1 MRADTKVFIAFDLSV
16 SGQGTFFTLNDAVKG
31 ELDSTTYVLAGDVLT
46 NVTEDVRS
54 VQVRRGRSWQLDKFE
69 TGTANIVLANRERQ
83 YDPSNAIETATRLNY
98 VPNPSFEVDTTGW
111 SASATDFTTAGASL
125 GTTAVSAFGA
135 AAALVTTG
143 DTSASQGFH
152 TILTGLPA
160 NTTLI
165 VSGYVYPVSG
175 AGVFLATKDTTNGV
189 AGTVGLSASP
199 SGLIPPAQATI
210 ADWERISSVIT
221 TGASVADVVVAFG
234 ADENPQRLT
243 LDDPVLGQLG
253 KATLAGGTSS
263 QFRVDAVLC
272 ETGSTV
278 LPYFDGGAADGTIL
292 SASTSWNGTPNNST
306 SNLVY
311 GIPGTG
317 SPYFPSV
324 KPRKEM
330 QITLDGGAVFTG
342 LVEDWDYQFS
352 LNNDSTATVRGAD
365 GFTRLAQ
372 TLINPLSVPAET
384 SGERVERVLDLTEV
398 GWPAGSRAIDT
409 GAATLGAQDIGGTSD
424 PQPVNTLQYLQQVES
439 AEPGALF
446 IDGAGV
452 LRFRSRATAQ
462 TLTGVTFSDTGDIP
476 FVDVSIDYGVDN
488 VRNQVTINRV
498 GGSLITVTSQPSV
511 DEYGVIAYQ
520 LQDSLLSS
528 DEQAET
534 LATWIVQ
541 EYAEPKIRIDRI
553 TVDVGMLTIS
563 QRSEVFSLD
572 LGDVVR
578 VTFTPQGVGLPID
591 RYLTVDAL
599 EHSITPSDHRMT
611 LDLSDASPG
620 FVLDSPA
627 FGVLNSSKL
636 GF

>member
-1 MRADTKVFIAFDLSV
+1 MRADTKVYIAFDLSV
-16 SGQGTFFTLNDAVKG
+16 SGQGNFFTLNDAVKG
-31 ELDSTTYVLAGDVLT
+31 ELDNTTYVLAGDVLT
-46 NVTEDVRS
+46 DITDDVRS

-69 TGTANIVLANRERQ
+69 TGTANVVLANRERQ
-83 YDPSNAIETATRLNY
+83 YDPSNAIETATRTNL
-98 VPNPSFEVDTTGW
+98 VPNPSFEVDATGW
-111 SASATDFTTAGASL
+111 SASATDFTTAGATV
-125 GTTAVSAFGA
+125 GTTATSVFGA
-135 AAALVTTG
+135 AAAVVTTS
-143 DTSASQGFH
+143 DLSASQGFH
-152 TILTGLPA
+152 TVLTGLTA
-160 NTTLI
+160 NTAFI
-165 VSGYVYPVSG
+165 VSAYVERSSG
-175 AGVFLATKDTTNGV
+175 APVFMVTRDTTNAV
-189 AGTVGLSASP
+189 TGTV
-199 SGLIPPAQATI
+199 AT
-210 ADWERISSVIT
+210 ATTVGDWDRISSVIT
-221 TGASVADVVVAFG
+221 TGASTADVAVVFG
-234 ADENPQRLT
+234 ADENPQRFT
-243 LDDPVLGQLG
+243 LDDATLGQLG
-253 KATLAGGTSS
+253 SASLAGQVSS
-263 QFRVDAVLC
+263 QFIVDAVLC
-272 ETGSTV
+272 ETGSSV
-278 LPYFDGGAADGTIL
+278 LPYFDGGAADGSIL
-292 SASTSWNGTPNNST
+292 SASTSWNGTANNST
-306 SNLVY
+306 STLVY

-372 TLINPLSVPAET
+372 TLINPVSVPAET

-446 IDGAGV
+446 IDGAGT
-452 LRFRSRATAQ
+452 LKFRSRATAQ
-462 TLTGVTFSDTGDIP
+462 TLTGVTFSDAGDIP

-541 EYAEPKIRIDRI
+541 EYAQPKIRIDRI

-563 QRSEVFSLD
+563 QRSEVFGLD

-578 VTFTPQGVGLPID
+578 VTFTPQGVGQPID

-599 EHSITPSDHRMT
+599 EHSISPNEHRMT

-620 FVLDSPA
+620 FVLDSVA

>member
-1 MRADTKVFIAFDLSV
+1 MRADTRVFIAFDLSV
-16 SGQGTFFTLNDAVKG
+16 SGQGNFFTLNDPIKG
-31 ELDSTTYVLAGDVLT
+31 ELDNTTYVLPGDVLT
-46 NVTEDVRS
+46 DVTEDVRS

-69 TGTANIVLANRERQ
+69 TGTANVVLANRERQ

-98 VPNPSFEVDTTGW
+98 VPNPSFEIDTTGW
-111 SASATDFTTAGASL
+111 SASATDFTTAGATV
-125 GTTAVSAFGA
+125 GTTATSVFGA
-135 AAALVTTG
+135 AAAAITTS
-143 DTSASQGFH
+143 DLSASQGFH
-152 TILTGLPA
+152 TVLTTLPA
-160 NTTLI
+160 NTAF
-165 VSGYVYPVSG
+165 VFSAYVQRSSG
-175 AGVFLATKDTTNGV
+175 APVFMVAKDTTNAITSTV
-189 AGTVGLSASP
+189 AT
-199 SGLIPPAQATI
+199 ATTLG
-210 ADWERISSVIT
+210 DWERISLTLT
-221 TGASVADVVVAFG
+221 TGASAADIAVIFG
-234 ADENPQRLT
+234 SDENPQRFT
-243 LDDPVLGQLG
+243 LDDATLGQLG
-253 KATLAGGTSS
+253 SASLAGQTSS
-263 QFRVDAVLC
+263 QFIVDAVLC
-272 ETGSTV
+272 ETGSSV
-278 LPYFDGGAADGTIL
+278 LPYFDGSVADGSIF
-292 SASTSWNGTPNNST
+292 SASTSWNGTPDNST
-306 SNLVY
+306 SSLVF

-317 SPYFPSV
+317 SPYFPSI

-330 QITLDGGAVFTG
+330 QITLDGNPIFTG

-372 TLINPLSVPAET
+372 TLIDPVSVPAET
-384 SGERVERVLDLTEV
+384 SGERVDRVLNLTEV
-398 GWPAGSRAIDT
+398 GWPSGSRAIDT

-446 IDGAGV
+446 IDGSGV
-452 LRFRSRATAQ
+452 LRFRSRTTAQ
-462 TLTGVTFSDTGDIP
+462 TLTGVTFSDAGDIP

-488 VRNQVTINRV
+488 VRNQVTINRL
-498 GGSLITVTSQPSV
+498 GGSLITVTSQDSV
-511 DEYGVIAYQ
+511 NEYGVIAYQ

-541 EYAEPKIRIDRI
+541 EYAQPKIRIDRI
-553 TVDVGMLTIS
+553 TVDIGMLTVS
-563 QRSEVFSLD
+563 QKSQVFSLD

-578 VTFTPQGVGLPID
+578 VSFTPQGVGQPIE

-599 EHSITPSDHRMT
+599 EHSIGVSDHRLI

-620 FVLDSPA
+620 FILDNAA